1 MEITRTKDEL
11 KSLTRV
17 VNKSLLSRIFLI
29 QSNVER
35 SIDAETY
42 DRVNGEVQFEGDLID
57 CSDEYFNS
65 KVSLTVKGLNGDGV
79 VIVKVCCDYML
90 TYKMKANAELSKE
103 DLKNF
108 SNTNA
113 LYNAWPY
120 VREFVQAM
128 CNRMEIP
135 PMTLPLLRIVPE
147 RTVAKAKKAIPQKK
161 PIKKSAPTKKAT
173 APK

>member
-1 MEITRTKDEL
+1 M
-11 KSLTRV
+11 
-17 VNKSLLSRIFLI
+17 
-29 QSNVER
+29 
-35 SIDAETY
+35 AM
-42 DRVNGEVQFEGDLID
+42 
-57 CSDEYFNS
+57 
-65 KVSLTVKGLNGDGV
+65 GV

-161 PIKKSAPTKKAT
+161 TNKKIGTH
-173 APK
+173 